1 MGQTD
6 RDLLI
11 EMGFD
16 PKRVDLA
23 LKSSGGLQDAITW
36 LGSHEDTPLEDL
48 DKGSAAGAPATSSST
63 EAGTEDQK
71 PAAGAEAK
79 SYKCNDCGKLLRN
92 WDAVQFHAERTE
104 HQNFDESVEEIKPLT
119 EEEKQAKL
127 EELRLRLAEKRERQ
141 AAESVTDAKRNEAIR
156 RKKDQESEKI
166 KEELRKK
173 EQLRDIER
181 RKQEKIDDA
190 KAKAKVKAEIAAT
203 QQARREAAAKAKAER
218 EGTITADMTTPQATN
233 TPSTSKAAHTEARLR
248 FQISGRPPITK
259 TFPAETSLFEVAS
272 SLAQEIGITISTFTT
287 TFPPRKTYR
296 LEEPLDSS
304 LTLKEANL
312 TPSASLL
319 VG

>member
-16 PKRVDLA
+16 PRRVDIA

-36 LGSHEDTPLEDL
+36 LGSHEDDKIEDL
-48 DKGSAAGAPATSSST
+48 EKESSTGVPAAPSST
-63 EAGTEDQK
+63 EADAGDGK
-71 PAAGAEAK
+71 SAANAEAK

-119 EEEKQAKL
+119 EEEKKAKL
-127 EELRLRLAEKRERQ
+127 EELKQRLAEKRQ
-141 AAESVTDAKRNEAIR
+141 LQTAESVSDAKRNEAIR
-156 RKKDQESEKI
+156 RKKDRESEKM

-190 KAKAKVKAEIAAT
+190 KAKAKIKAEIAAT

-218 EGTITADMTTPQATN
+218 EGTVAAQASVPQETSA
-233 TPSTSKAAHTEARLR
+233 PSTSKAAHTEARLR
-248 FQISGRPPITK
+248 FQVSGRPPITK
-259 TFPAETSLFEVAS
+259 TYPAETSLFEVAS
-272 SLAQEIGITISTFTT
+272 SLAQETGIAISTFTT

>member
-16 PKRVDLA
+16 PRRVDLA
-23 LKSSGGLQDAITW
+23 LKNSGGLQDAITW
-36 LGSHEDTPLEDL
+36 LGSHEDTQLEDL
-48 DKGSAAGAPATSSST
+48 EKDSGTGMPVVSSLT
-63 EAGTEDQK
+63 ETEDSK
-71 PAAGAEAK
+71 TTNDAEAK

-104 HQNFDESVEEIKPLT
+104 HQNFDESVEEIRPLT
-119 EEEKQAKL
+119 EEEKKGKL
-127 EELRLRLAEKRERQ
+127 EELKQRLEEKRKAQ
-141 AAESVTDAKRNEAIR
+141 AAESVADAKRNEAIR
-156 RKKDQESEKI
+156 RKKDQDSEKI

-190 KAKAKVKAEIAAT
+190 KAKAKIKAEIAAT
-203 QQARREAAAKAKAER
+203 QQARREAAAKAKADR
-218 EGTITADMTTPQATN
+218 EGIVAAQTSVPTATSA
-233 TPSTSKAAHTEARLR
+233 PSANKTAHTEARLR
-248 FQISGRPPITK
+248 FQVSGRPPITK
-259 TFPAETSLFEVAS
+259 TFAAETSLFEVAS
-272 SLAQEIGITISTFTT
+272 SLAQETGIAISTFTT

-296 LEEPLDSS
+296 LEEPLDSG

>member
-16 PKRVDLA
+16 PRRVDLA

-36 LGSHEDTPLEDL
+36 LGSHEDAQIEDL
-48 DKGSAAGAPATSSST
+48 EQQENSSRAPAASSST
-63 EAGTEDQK
+63 DVEDGK
-71 PAAGAEAK
+71 TTTNAEAK
-79 SYKCNDCGKLLRN
+79 SYKCNDCGKLLRS
-92 WDAVQFHAERTE
+92 WEAVQFHAERTE

-119 EEEKQAKL
+119 EEEKKAKL
-127 EELRLRLAEKRERQ
+127 EELKERLAEKRKLQ
-141 AAESVTDAKRNEAIR
+141 AAESVADAKRNEAIR

-190 KAKAKVKAEIAAT
+190 KAKAKIKAEIAAT

-218 EGTITADMTTPQATN
+218 EGAVAAENSSPQVA
-233 TPSTSKAAHTEARLR
+233 STSSVGKATHTEARLR
-248 FQISGRPPITK
+248 FQVPGRPPITK

-272 SLAQEIGITISTFTT
+272 SLAQENGITITTFTT
-287 TFPPRKTYR
+287 TFPPRKTYK
-296 LEEPLDSS
+296 LEEPIDSG
-304 LTLKEANL
+304 LTLREANL

>member
-16 PKRVDLA
+16 PRRVDMA
-23 LKSSGGLQDAITW
+23 LRSSGGLQDAITW
-36 LGSHEDTPLEDL
+36 LGSHEDIQFEDL
-48 DKGSAAGAPATSSST
+48 EKNASAEASAASNPA
-63 EAGTEDQK
+63 EADTGETK
-71 PAAGAEAK
+71 PAANAEAK

-104 HQNFDESVEEIKPLT
+104 HQNFDESVEEVKPLT
-119 EEEKQAKL
+119 EEEKKAKL
-127 EELRLRLAEKRERQ
+127 EELKERLAEKKKQQTLESI
-141 AAESVTDAKRNEAIR
+141 AEAKRNEAIR
-156 RKKDQESEKI
+156 RKKDQDSEKI

-190 KAKAKVKAEIAAT
+190 KAKAKIKAEIAAT

-218 EGTITADMTTPQATN
+218 EGAIMPEASVTQ
-233 TPSTSKAAHTEARLR
+233 STSGSSTNKAAHTEARLR
-248 FQISGRPPITK
+248 FQVSGRPPITK

-272 SLAQEIGITISTFTT
+272 ALAQETGIAISTFTT
-287 TFPPRKTYR
+287 TFPPRKTYK
-296 LEEPLDSS
+296 LEEPLDSG

>member
-1 MGQTD
+1 MAQTD
-6 RDLLI
+6 RDLLV

-16 PKRVDLA
+16 PRRVDLA

-36 LGSHEDTPLEDL
+36 LGSHEDTQLEDL
-48 DKGSAAGAPATSSST
+48 EKQSGTGMPGASSST
-63 EAGTEDQK
+63 ETNAEDDK
-71 PAAGAEAK
+71 TAANVEAK

-119 EEEKQAKL
+119 EEEKKAKL
-127 EELRLRLAEKRERQ
+127 EELKERLAEKRKLQ
-141 AAESVTDAKRNEAIR
+141 AAESVADAKRNEAIR
-156 RKKDQESEKI
+156 RKKDQESEKM

-190 KAKAKVKAEIAAT
+190 RAKAKIKAEIAAT
-203 QQARREAAAKAKAER
+203 QQARREAAANAKAER
-218 EGTITADMTTPQATN
+218 EGIISAAASVPQATAA
-233 TPSTSKAAHTEARLR
+233 TSTSKAAHTEARLR
-248 FQISGRPPITK
+248 FQVSGRPPITK

-272 SLAQEIGITISTFTT
+272 SLAQETGMTIVTFTT
-287 TFPPRKTYR
+287 TFPPRRTYK

-312 TPSASLL
+312 TPSASLII
-319 VG
+319 G